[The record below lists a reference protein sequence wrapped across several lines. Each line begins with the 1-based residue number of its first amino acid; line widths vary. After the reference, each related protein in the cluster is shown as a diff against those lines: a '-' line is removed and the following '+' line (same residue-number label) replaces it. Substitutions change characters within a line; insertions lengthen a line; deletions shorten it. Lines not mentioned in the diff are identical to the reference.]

1 MKSSTLYRSN
11 LSREKL
17 QQLEGFKTRAGQ
29 HVGISYEEN
38 TPNVYVR
45 PQKERDLD
53 TLLGSFN
60 ISTAKEKTPAVYLVS
75 GFLVGAICML
85 LMTAFVTLSAK
96 REASLEDIYTV
107 PMMEK
112 DAKGLFTKKEKKII
126 SPVTIIPADN
136 PVVEVAPE
144 PKAETYTVK
153 SGDTLEAII
162 IRFYGR
168 FDVDKVAQI
177 ATANKMNNP
186 NALQIGQK
194 LIIPME

>member
-1 MKSSTLYRSN
+1 MYPMLSGEKSSIT
-11 LSREKL
+11 
-17 QQLEGFKTRAGQ
+17 
-29 HVGISYEEN
+29 
-38 TPNVYVR
+38 
-45 PQKERDLD
+45 
-53 TLLGSFN
+53 
-60 ISTAKEKTPAVYLVS
+60 TPAIWKIL
-75 GFLVGAICML
+75 
-85 LMTAFVTLSAK
+85 
-96 REASLEDIYTV
+96 
-107 PMMEK
+107 
-112 DAKGLFTKKEKKII
+112 TKKSSI
-126 SPVTIIPADN
+126 TIIPADN